1 MEIEVGTT
9 PLTIK
14 PDLQIEGYSLEVN
27 VVDEKGDPFLS
38 TNVVLQ
44 SDKQIKVSFFVFIKI
59 KIFFNFQFENLP
71 LSAEQPITFN
81 EGQNWFYK
89 FNTNSSG
96 STLINCLPPGKY
108 VVNAEQK
115 VLNYVEAV
123 FD

>member
-44 SDKQIKVSFFVFIKI
+44 SDKQIKVS
-59 KIFFNFQFENLP
+59 
-71 LSAEQPITFN
+71 
-81 EGQNWFYK
+81 
-89 FNTNSSG
+89 
-96 STLINCLPPGKY
+96 
-108 VVNAEQK
+108 
-115 VLNYVEAV
+115 VL
-123 FD
+123 FL